1 MHCMQSVPADL
12 SFLMKVGQ
20 ELKEY
25 LVVDGY
31 NIINAWDELKRESS
45 FSLEDARVKLLDT
58 MADYQAYKGII
69 VVVVFDAHYVK
80 NSMEKQEMYNGVR
93 VVYTKEF
100 ESADNYIERFIA
112 EIAEDN
118 MVRVATS
125 DWTEQLMV
133 LGLGA
138 TRISARELR
147 LELEEMKKAMDAKF
161 INKHK
166 NNKNFLES
174 SLDPNVLEMFE
185 KWRRE
190 NFNSSA
196 DKLKN
201 NKLD

>member
-1 MHCMQSVPADL
+1 
-12 SFLMKVGQ
+12 
-20 ELKEY
+20 
-25 LVVDGY
+25 
-31 NIINAWDELKRESS
+31 
-45 FSLEDARVKLLDT
+45 
-58 MADYQAYKGII
+58 
-69 VVVVFDAHYVK
+69 
-80 NSMEKQEMYNGVR
+80 
-93 VVYTKEF
+93 
-100 ESADNYIERFIA
+100 
-112 EIAEDN
+112 